1 MGNGNEVVKTEAGQA
16 LAAVPEA
23 ALKTLGRASASSI
36 MFHPEV
42 YAAVEKMATMMAS
55 ARCMI
60 PGHLIGKPGDC
71 FAVIMQSMQWNM
83 NPFAVAQKTH
93 LVNGTLGYE
102 AQLVNAVVSN
112 SGAIRGH
119 FEYEF
124 YGPWERVI
132 GKFITKTG
140 GTGKPYQAP
149 SWAPE
154 DEKGCGVKVS
164 ATINEDGKKETLDL
178 LLSQAS
184 VRNSTLWAS
193 DPKQQLAYLAVK
205 RWARLYA
212 PGAILGVY
220 TADELEEIPA
230 KEPEKNVTPHFQQ
243 PKEKAPEAAPE
254 AKLSFDVKADEVPPE
269 PEAPQK
275 PEQES
280 PREEHHEEPQEPEGQ
295 HRYSGNDLPPSEDN
309 GETITK
315 KQQGLFFVTLD
326 KKSGLPEGEVRELLL
341 KKWGYKSTSEIK
353 MSDFNAILKWLS
365 AGCQDEPNA

>member
-1 MGNGNEVVKTEAGQA
+1 MGNGNEITKKEAGQA
-16 LAAVPEA
+16 LAVPTM
-23 ALKTLGRASASSI
+23 KTSASSI

-42 YAAVEKMATMMAS
+42 YAAVEKLAERMAS

-60 PGHLIGKPGDC
+60 PGHLIGKPADC
-71 FAVIMQSMQWNM
+71 FAVIMQSMQWDM

-102 AQLVNAVVSN
+102 AQLVNAVVHN
-112 SGAIRGH
+112 SGAIRGN

-124 YGPWERVI
+124 YGPWERVV

-140 GTGKPYQAP
+140 QSGKPYQAP
-149 SWAPE
+149 GWTPE

-164 ATINEDGKKETLDL
+164 AIINETGKKESLNL
-178 LLSQAS
+178 LLSQAT

-230 KEPEKNVTPHFQQ
+230 KEPEKNITPHFQP
-243 PKEKAPEAAPE
+243 PKEKASEAAPE

-269 PEAPQK
+269 PEAPME
-275 PEQES
+275 PEQEL
-280 PREEHHEEPQEPEGQ
+280 PPEDYHEEEQEPEGQ
-295 HRYSGNDLPPSEDN
+295 HRYSDNDLPPSEDN
-309 GETITK
+309 VETITK
-315 KQQGLFFVTLD
+315 KQQSLFFVTID
-326 KKSGLPEGEVRELLL
+326 QKSGLSRGEVKELLA
-341 KKWGYKSTSEIK
+341 KKWGYEHTDEIK
-353 MSDFNAILKWLS
+353 KSDFNAILRWLS
-365 AGCQDEPNA
+365 AGCQNEPNN